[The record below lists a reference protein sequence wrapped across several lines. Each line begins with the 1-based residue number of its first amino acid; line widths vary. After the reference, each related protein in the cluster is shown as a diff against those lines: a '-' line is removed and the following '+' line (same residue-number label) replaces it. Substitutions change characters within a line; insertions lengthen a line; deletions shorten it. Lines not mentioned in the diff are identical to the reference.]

1 MQDHPELSCLCQV
14 DAGGHC
20 ISKVSRVRWYGE
32 ELSHWTSIDTE
43 YEQGYPFDHW
53 YFGVVCNWNT
63 TYPILIDLFIG
74 IRESSCCRPPTCSFS
89 LFFGF
94 GFKDNRKQAKTPKLT
109 FGVFFKNSLFFFLTS
124 LLLFMLKHSGLQPR
138 WTVPCVL
145 HTPSVSFP
153 PCVGSDSEQPLT
165 SQTSQA
171 QILASA
177 LAVWPWAGHLF
188 CQGWFSLLWT
198 GGLLSA
204 LQYEGED

>member
-74 IRESSCCRPPTCSFS
+74 IRENSCCRPPTCSFS

-109 FGVFFKNSLFFFLTS
+109 FGVFSKILYSFFLHLSYCLCLNTLDS
-124 LLLFMLKHSGLQPR
+124 NHVGLFPVCYTHPAY
-138 WTVPCVL
+138 PFL
-145 HTPSVSFP
+145 H
-153 PCVGSDSEQPLT
+153 
-165 SQTSQA
+165 A
-171 QILASA
+171 
-177 LAVWPWAGHLF
+177 
-188 CQGWFSLLWT
+188 
-198 GGLLSA
+198 
-204 LQYEGED
+204 